1 MQFEFKWHV
10 QVYKRSDW
18 PLGAY
23 LYQFHQH
30 NKGLMTELMDG
41 TDQSAA
47 NPAACSRNRLR
58 YITVYRMLYTRI

>member
-41 TDQSAA
+41 TDQA
-47 NPAACSRNRLR
+47 LR
-58 YITVYRMLYTRI
+58 KKIKRALAS